1 MKAIFLLLVLLN
13 LAYFYYQS
21 SAEDD
26 AKTSVLLAQ
35 PTLPAGAVSLVL
47 LRERGLGGGE
57 AEPEPVDLSSE
68 QPSPRMV
75 KKTEPTAVAPVLA
88 SPSQL
93 PAIPPAEPPQKSAEA
108 ACFTFGPFDA
118 PDLAERA
125 VKAASALGISVERR
139 QESQRTPKGYWVYLP
154 PSTSYQ
160 AAKRKV
166 AELQKKDLTDL
177 FIMGKGSHQNAISL
191 GLFKSREAAEDRLK
205 QVQELGLKAEFETQ
219 YRVSE
224 QSWLDMSVPGDK
236 TSIIAELTEMAEGF
250 SEASLTQRKCQ

>member
-13 LAYFYYQS
+13 LAYFYYQG
-21 SAEDD
+21 SAEED
-26 AKTSVLLAQ
+26 AKTSVLLTQ
-35 PTLPAGAVSLVL
+35 PALPAGAVPLVL

-57 AEPEPVDLSSE
+57 AEPDSVALSTE
-68 QPSPRMV
+68 QPSPQV
-75 KKTEPTAVAPVLA
+75 AKKTEPEAPVLA
-88 SPSQL
+88 SPPQL
-93 PAIPPAEPPQKSAEA
+93 SVNPPAPQPQKSAEA
-108 ACFTFGPFDA
+108 ACFTFGPFDD

-125 VKAASALGISVERR
+125 VKATSDLGISVERR

-177 FIMGKGSHQNAISL
+177 FIMGKGSQQNAISL

-250 SEASLTQRKCQ
+250 SEARLTQRKCQ